1 MDLIRNFL
9 TQLSVSP
16 WVILIGIQLS
26 FFVLGMFLDP
36 AGIIM
41 ICVPIFVPVIRD
53 LGFDPIWFGVL
64 FVVNMEM
71 AYLTPPYGVN
81 LFYLRGVAPEG
92 VTMGDIY
99 KSIIPFVILQ
109 AIGLIITMLF
119 SQLALWLPNYIFGVV
134 PGR

>member
-1 MDLIRNFL
+1 MRNIL
-9 TQLSVSP
+9 TTLPVSP
-16 WVILIGIQLS
+16 MVVLIGIQLS

-41 ICVPIFVPVIRD
+41 LATPIFVPVVKA

-92 VTMGDIY
+92 ITMGDIY
-99 KSIIPFVILQ
+99 RSITPFVLLQ
-109 AIGLIITMLF
+109 AVGLVIVILVP
-119 SQLALWLPNYIFGVV
+119 QIALWLPNQLFGILPV
-134 PGR
+134 R